1 MTRWVN
7 CSKGVRYREHETRRH
22 NKRADRYYMLT
33 YKRNGKTTSEG
44 IGWASDGHTQAEAE
58 DLIEAMRKNWRSG
71 AGPQSLREMRGEE
84 RDKAKAAKEQEEAK
98 AKQEITL
105 AEYWASHYLPTGKG
119 KKVDS
124 TWTKELEHYKNWIA
138 PLLGDIPIIKIET
151 THWDALV
158 KAVRDKG
165 RSQRSVEYIAGT
177 LRHILRHAQARK
189 FPCEIPKAKVIDA
202 TAPQDNKRERILTPK
217 EESDLLEALQSRD
230 IRVFRV
236 VRFAMLTGCRL
247 GEALGLKWGAVNLD
261 RACVTFKKT
270 KNKDSRTVY
279 LGKVLMSMFADMREE
294 MGFTKRATPT
304 ANEFVFLNERGKPWT
319 SVPGAFLDTVKRLEF
334 NKDRDPLDRVSF
346 HTTRHTA
353 ATELADEIDI
363 RSMMELFGWKTV
375 AMAVRYIHSNDGALR
390 RAASRLE
397 GRSVVEKD
405 DVEA

>member
-1 MTRWVN
+1 MAKWVN

-33 YKRNGKTTSEG
+33 YKRDGKTTSEG

-58 DLIEAMRKNWRSG
+58 YLIEALRKNWRSG
-71 AGPQSLREMRGEE
+71 KGPQSLREMRGEE
-84 RDKAKAAKEQEEAK
+84 RDKVKASKEQAEAK

-105 AEYWASHYLPTGKG
+105 AEYWTSHYLPTGRG

-124 TWTKELEHYKNWIA
+124 SWRKELEHYKNWIA
-138 PLLGDIPIIKIET
+138 PILGGVPIINIEV
-151 THWDALV
+151 THWDTLV
-158 KAVRDKG
+158 KAVRDAK
-165 RSQRSVEYIAGT
+165 RTQRSVEYIAGT

-189 FPCEIPKAKVIDA
+189 FPCEIPKAKTIDA
-202 TAPQDNKRERILTPK
+202 TAPQDNQRERVLTPK
-217 EESDLLEALQSRD
+217 EESDLLEALRSRD

-236 VRFAMLTGCRL
+236 VQFAMLTGCRL
-247 GEALGLKWGAVNLD
+247 GEVLGLEWGAVNLD
-261 RACVTFKKT
+261 KACVTFKKT
-270 KNKDSRTVY
+270 KNKESRDVY

-294 MGFTKRATPT
+294 MRLKEGDNPA

-319 SVPGAFLDTVKRLEF
+319 SVPGAFLDTVKKLDL
-334 NKDRDPLDRVSF
+334 NKDRNRLDRVSF

-363 RSMMELFGWKTV
+363 RSMMELFGWKHV
-375 AMAVRYIHSNDGALR
+375 SMAVRYIHPDKDALR